1 VEFVNEPIADFVS
14 RLRQQPGKNIW
25 LMGGGE
31 IIAEFLDA
39 GAVDEFVVSVVP
51 VLIGEGIPLLAPRRR
66 HVSLQLHSVERF
78 DDGLVQLHY
87 HIPNQSAVRQA
98 VRSQRE
104 R

>member
-1 VEFVNEPIADFVS
+1 VNEPIADFVS

-31 IIAEFLDA
+31 IIAAFLDA

-66 HVSLQLHSVERF
+66 QVSLHLHSVERF
-78 DDGLVQLHY
+78 EDGLVQLHY
-87 HIPNQSAVRQA
+87 HIPNQAAVRQA
-98 VRSQRE
+98 ARSERE

>member
-1 VEFVNEPIADFVS
+1 VS

-39 GAVDEFVVSVVP
+39 GAVDEFVVSVIP
-51 VLIGEGIPLLAPRRR
+51 VLIGEGIPLLAPRRRR